1 MLTNEVHKTILA
13 YNKRRTKDMFRT
25 NEFTLLTDLVRE
37 MNSLAKVDK
46 TAPQKFPRY
55 NIKKL
60 KPSKDGVSTDDH
72 ELYKVELA
80 LAGYKKEEIEITSE
94 MKQHRNTKYQNIM
107 VKAEKHNLTDDAEL
121 ADDYEVEYVEQG
133 ITKQSFQSTFIVL
146 EKDEI
151 VDSKFVDGILTI
163 TIKRSF
169 DREELPVKRIEIQ

>member
-1 MLTNEVHKTILA
+1 MLNNEVHKTILA
-13 YNKRRTKDMFRT
+13 YNKRRTKDMFR

-46 TAPQKFPRY
+46 PAPQKFPRY

-60 KPSKDGVSTDDH
+60 KPASDEVALDH
-72 ELYKVELA
+72 ELYKVEMA

-107 VKAEKHNLTDDAEL
+107 VKAEKHNLTVDAEL
-121 ADDYEVEYVEQG
+121 TGDYEVEYVEQG
-133 ITKQSFQSTFIVL
+133 ITKQSFQSTFIAL

>member
-1 MLTNEVHKTILA
+1 
-13 YNKRRTKDMFRT
+13 MFRT

-46 TAPQKFPRY
+46 VSPQKFPRY

-94 MKQHRNTKYQNIM
+94 MKQHRNTKYQNII
-107 VKAEKHNLTDDAEL
+107 VKAEKHSLVDDDSEW

-133 ITKQSFQSTFIVL
+133 ITRQSFQCTFIVL

-151 VDSKFVDGILTI
+151 ADSKFVDGILTI

-169 DREELPVKRIEIQ
+169 DREELPVKRIEIL